1 MRSALGVTKSKFILT
16 TICLLG
22 FNSSSYISR
31 GSELKSSGV
40 QSSTSFA
47 GTVSPFGGDNYHYY
61 MEHRLREDFSS
72 LFQLGQEI
80 TRESQPSLGIEN
92 YRQVS
97 QRANKI
103 RKLASRI
110 KSALTLGNQTQ
121 ADKSLKA
128 LALQSPNP
136 EGLRREIE
144 EIGNLVRKIRRCYA
158 RRGKHVL
165 NAKLQTELYA
175 EVDALES
182 LALHVK
188 QSADELSQMN

>member
-1 MRSALGVTKSKFILT
+1 MKKPKFILT

-22 FNSSSYISR
+22 LNSSSHR
-31 GSELKSSGV
+31 GSELKSSDV
-40 QSSTSFA
+40 EANTSFPRSVRA
-47 GTVSPFGGDNYHYY
+47 VRGDTYRYY
-61 MEHRLREDFSS
+61 IEQRLREDLTS

-80 TRESQPSLGIEN
+80 TKGTQPSLGVEN

-110 KSALTLGNQTQ
+110 KSALTLGNQAQ
-121 ADKSLKA
+121 EDKSPKA
-128 LALQSPNP
+128 PAPQTPSP

-158 RRGKHVL
+158 RRGKHIL
-165 NAKLQTELYA
+165 NAKLQTELYI
-175 EVDALES
+175 EIEALES

>member
-1 MRSALGVTKSKFILT
+1 MTKPKFILT
-16 TICLLG
+16 TICLLSCT
-22 FNSSSYISR
+22 SSSCISR
-31 GSELKSSGV
+31 GPEVKPAGV
-40 QSSTSFA
+40 ESSTSFPR
-47 GTVSPFGGDNYHYY
+47 TVRAFRSDSYHYY
-61 MEHRLREDFSS
+61 MEQRLREDLSS

-80 TRESQPSLGIEN
+80 SGESQPSLGIEN

-110 KSALTLGNQTQ
+110 KSALTLGNQPQT
-121 ADKSLKA
+121 DKNRKA
-128 LALQSPNP
+128 LALQPPSP
-136 EGLRREIE
+136 EGLRQEIE

-158 RRGKHVL
+158 GRGKHIL
-165 NAKLQTELYA
+165 DAKLQTQLYA

-188 QSADELSQMN
+188 QSADELSQTN